1 MLTEKYNSEKNR
13 VDTLLH
19 EEVTTE
25 DILNHYAFIRRNK
38 ELPRDL
44 KVLIDASKAKLRID
58 AQDIRKLEK
67 TVNVT
72 KLKYERMREAIV
84 IDKQYEFVMTTLSS
98 MISKGNLTFKPF
110 PTIKAASKWLSE

>member
-1 MLTEKYNSEKNR
+1 MLTDKFNSENNR
-13 VDTLLH
+13 VETILYEDIATD
-19 EEVTTE
+19 

-38 ELPRDL
+38 ELPRNL

-67 TVNVT
+67 AVNVT
-72 KLKYERMREAIV
+72 KLKYERIREAIV

-110 PTIKAASKWLSE
+110 PTIKAASEWLSE